1 MIPVH
6 VVALGCA
13 RNDADS
19 EELAGRLDVGGFELV
34 AEPADAEVIVV
45 NTCGFIDAAKKDSID
60 SLLAMSALKEFG
72 KTKAV
77 VAVGCLAQRYGRE
90 LAEALPE
97 TDAVL
102 SFDDYPRIAE
112 RLQGILAGD
121 NPVAHVPVDRRL
133 HLPITPSERP
143 GNWPASGPRLPRKR
157 LSNAPSA
164 ALKIASGCDRR
175 CAFCAI
181 PYFRGSFLSR
191 TMDEIVLEA
200 EWLVSQDVKEVVL
213 VSENTSSYGKE
224 LADPNALVSLLGRL
238 NRVDGLEWIRVSYL
252 QPAEVKPALLE
263 AIVSTPKVVPYFDLS
278 FQHASA
284 SLLRRMRRFGDAESF
299 LKLIGRIR
307 ELDTQAGI
315 RSNVILGFP
324 GETEEDV
331 EILAE
336 FLAAA
341 ELDAVGVFAYSD
353 EEGTEGAG
361 LTGKLSE
368 DEIADRTGEIASL
381 VDHLIDN
388 RAASR
393 VGEEVKVLVEEADGL
408 GRAAHQGPEVD
419 GTTQVA
425 GEYPIG
431 AIVSAR
437 IVGTEGVDL
446 LAEPYLSCENG

>member
-34 AEPADAEVIVV
+34 ADPCDAEVIVV

-60 SLLAMSALKEFG
+60 SLLAMSALKELG

-90 LAEALPE
+90 LSEALPE

-112 RLQGILAGD
+112 RLTDILAGD
-121 NPVAHVPVDRRL
+121 KPLAHVPTDRRL
-133 HLPITPSERP
+133 QLPIAPSERF
-143 GNWPASGPRLPRKR
+143 GSWPANGPRQPRKR
-157 LSNAPSA
+157 LTDSPSA

-191 TMDEIVLEA
+191 PMDEIVAEA
-200 EWLVSQDVKEVVL
+200 EWLVSQGVKEVVL
-213 VSENTSSYGKE
+213 VSENTSSYGKD
-224 LADPNALVSLLGRL
+224 LSDPDALVRLLRRL
-238 NRVDGLEWIRVSYL
+238 DRVDGLDWIRVSYL
-252 QPAEVKPALLE
+252 QPAEVKASLLE
-263 AIVSTPKVVPYFDLS
+263 AIVSTPKAVPYFDLS
-278 FQHASA
+278 FQHASG
-284 SLLRRMRRFGDAESF
+284 SLLRRMRRFGDADSF
-299 LKLIGRIR
+299 LELIGDIR
-307 ELDTQAGI
+307 ELDPRAGI

-331 EILAE
+331 RILAD
-336 FLAAA
+336 FLADA
-341 ELDAVGVFAYSD
+341 ELDAVGVFGYSD
-353 EEGTEGAG
+353 EEGTEGAA
-361 LTGKLSE
+361 LDGKLSE
-368 DEIADRTGEIASL
+368 DEIADRAGEIASV
-381 VDHLIDN
+381 VDHLIDA

-393 VGEEVKVLVEEADGL
+393 VGEDVLVLIEEHDGI
-408 GRAAHQGPEVD
+408 GRASHQGPEVD

-425 GEYPIG
+425 GDYPIG
-431 AIVSAR
+431 TIVR
-437 IVGTEGVDL
+437 GHITETEGVDL
-446 LAEPYLSCENG
+446 LVEPY